1 MVPVQD
7 LCIGNWVYDGERTQF
22 PMWVCSVQHDEYVTL
37 DFRANEGMP
46 WDANARDLE
55 GIPLTEEL
63 LEKIGFKESYAEG
76 VKFHSL
82 FFKVND
88 KKHLHLSIRLDKQRA
103 DISEIT
109 QKNFPEAEVKLRSHI
124 ENMRFLH
131 ELQNFLFL
139 TTKQQL
145 KVNL

>member
-1 MVPVQD
+1 MIDIRD
-7 LCIGNWVYDGERTQF
+7 LCIGNWVYAGERAQF
-22 PMWVCSVQHDEYVTL
+22 PMWVQTIGEDYVYL
-37 DFRANEGMP
+37 NFEGSEADP
-46 WDANARDLE
+46 WESEPKDLF

-63 LEKIGFKESYAEG
+63 LEKMGFKESYAEG

-103 DISEIT
+103 DISEVT
-109 QKNFPEAEVKLRSHI
+109 QKNFPNAEVRLRSHI
-124 ENMRFLH
+124 VDMKFLH
-131 ELQNFLFL
+131 ELQNFIFL

>member
-1 MVPVQD
+1 MIDVHD
-7 LCIGNWVYDGERTQF
+7 LCIGNWVYDGDKTQF
-22 PMWVCSVQHDEYVTL
+22 PMFIRAIGEDHVYL
-37 DFRANEGMP
+37 DFEGNEG
-46 WDANARDLE
+46 DLWE
-55 GIPLTEEL
+55 STPDELQGIPLTEEM
-63 LEKIGFKESYAEG
+63 LEKMGFKESYAEG

-109 QKNFPEAEVKLRSHI
+109 QKNFPEAEVKLLSHI
-124 ENMRFLH
+124 ENIRFLH
-131 ELQNFLFL
+131 ELQNFIFL

-145 KVNL
+145 KIEL

>member
-1 MVPVQD
+1 M
-7 LCIGNWVYDGERTQF
+7 YDGERTQF
-22 PMWVCSVQHDEYVTL
+22 PMFIRGIGEDYAYL
-37 DFRANEGMP
+37 DFPQNEGDL
-46 WDANARDLE
+46 WESKQEDLE

-63 LEKIGFKESYAEG
+63 LEKMGFKESYAEG

>member
-1 MVPVQD
+1 MIDVRD
-7 LCIGNWVYDGERTQF
+7 LRIGNYVYDGDKTQF
-22 PMWVCSVQHDEYVTL
+22 PMWVQTIGEDYVYL
-37 DFRANEGMP
+37 NFEGSEADP
-46 WDANARDLE
+46 WESEPKDLF
-55 GIPLTEEL
+55 GIPLKEEL
-63 LEKIGFKESYAEG
+63 LEKMGFKESYAEG

-131 ELQNFLFL
+131 ELQNFTFL

>member
-1 MVPVQD
+1 MIQVCD
-7 LCIGNWVYDGERTQF
+7 LSIGNWVYDGERTQF
-22 PMWVCSVQHDEYVTL
+22 PMFIRGIGEDYVYL
-37 DFRANEGMP
+37 DFPQNEGDL
-46 WDANARDLE
+46 WESKQEDLE

-63 LEKIGFKESYAEG
+63 LEKMGFKESYAEG

-145 KVNL
+145 KVN

>member
-22 PMWVCSVQHDEYVTL
+22 PMFVQAIGEDYVYLNFTE
-37 DFRANEGMP
+37 NESDP
-46 WDANARDLE
+46 WESEPKDLF

-63 LEKIGFKESYAEG
+63 LEKMGFKESYAEG

>member
-1 MVPVQD
+1 MINIHD
-7 LCIGNWVYDGERTQF
+7 LCIGNWVYDGERAQF
-22 PMWVCSVQHDEYVTL
+22 PMWVQTIGEDYVYL
-37 DFRANEGMP
+37 DFEGNEG
-46 WDANARDLE
+46 DLWE
-55 GIPLTEEL
+55 STPEELQGIPLTEEL
-63 LEKIGFKESYAEG
+63 LEKMGFKESYAEG

-88 KKHLHLSIRLDKQRA
+88 KKHLHLSIRLDKQRT

>member
-1 MVPVQD
+1 MIDIRD
-7 LCIGNWVYDGERTQF
+7 LTIGNCVFDGNHTNF
-22 PMWVCSVQHDEYVTL
+22 PMQITSLSEGYVTMS
-37 DFRANEGMP
+37 FPSNEGMDWESTP
-46 WDANARDLE
+46 DELQ
-55 GIPLTEEL
+55 GIPLTEEM
-63 LEKIGFKESYAEG
+63 LEKMGFKESYAEG

-88 KKHLHLSIRLDKQRA
+88 KKHLHLSIRLDKKRA

-131 ELQNFLFL
+131 ELQNFVFL

>member
-1 MVPVQD
+1 MIDIHD
-7 LCIGNWVYDGERTQF
+7 LCIGNWVYDGERAQF
-22 PMWVCSVQHDEYVTL
+22 PMWVQTIGEDYVYL
-37 DFRANEGMP
+37 NFEGSEADP
-46 WDANARDLE
+46 WESEPKDLF

-63 LEKIGFKESYAEG
+63 LEKMGFKESYAEG

-103 DISEIT
+103 DISEVT
-109 QKNFPEAEVKLRSHI
+109 QKNFPNAEVRLRSHI
-124 ENMRFLH
+124 VDMKFLH
-131 ELQNFLFL
+131 ELQNFIFL

>member
-1 MVPVQD
+1 LWESTPEELQ
-7 LCIGNWVYDGERTQF
+7 
-22 PMWVCSVQHDEYVTL
+22 
-37 DFRANEGMP
+37 
-46 WDANARDLE
+46 

-63 LEKIGFKESYAEG
+63 LEKMGFKESYAEG

-88 KKHLHLSIRLDKQRA
+88 KKHLHLSIRLDKQRT

>member
-1 MVPVQD
+1 MIDIHD
-7 LCIGNWVYDGERTQF
+7 LCIGNRVYDGEHTQL
-22 PMWVCSVQHDEYVTL
+22 PMWVQTIGEDYVYL
-37 DFRANEGMP
+37 DFEGNEG
-46 WDANARDLE
+46 DLWE
-55 GIPLTEEL
+55 STPEELQGIPLTEEL
-63 LEKIGFKESYAEG
+63 LEKMGFKESYAEG

-103 DISEIT
+103 DISEVT
-109 QKNFPEAEVKLRSHI
+109 QKNFPNAEVRLRSHI
-124 ENMRFLH
+124 VDMKFLH
-131 ELQNFLFL
+131 ELQNFVFL

>member
-1 MVPVQD
+1 MIPVQD

-22 PMWVCSVQHDEYVTL
+22 PMCVQAIGEDYVYLNFTE
-37 DFRANEGMP
+37 NESDP
-46 WDANARDLE
+46 WESEPKDLF

-63 LEKIGFKESYAEG
+63 LEKMGFKESYAEG

-103 DISEIT
+103 DISEVT
-109 QKNFPEAEVKLRSHI
+109 QKNFPNAEVRLHSHI
-124 ENMRFLH
+124 EDMKFLH

>member
-22 PMWVCSVQHDEYVTL
+22 PMFVQAIGEDYVYLNFTE
-37 DFRANEGMP
+37 NESDP
-46 WDANARDLE
+46 WESEPKDLF

-63 LEKIGFKESYAEG
+63 LEKMGFKESYAEG

-124 ENMRFLH
+124 ENMRFMH